1 MANILLNLEKGI
13 QVAASDI
20 LKFVAKANSE
30 LKVTPQVVA
39 AIGVLLGALATAASN
54 TAAAAQA
61 GALNITLDEADVNSL
76 KAVWPDLVA
85 FATTLGIKL

>member
-1 MANILLNLEKGI
+1 MANILVNIEKGI

-20 LKFVAKANSE
+20 LNFVTKANKD
-30 LKVTPQVVA
+30 LKTTPQVVA
-39 AIGVLLGALATAASN
+39 ALAVLLGAVATAASN
-54 TAAAAQA
+54 TASAAQA
-61 GALNITLDEADVNSL
+61 GGLNIVLDEADVTSL